1 MSAAPVAAEELLH
14 PTIDAAIAAA
24 LRVEHEARRAL
35 ATSTVA
41 VGRSGVSPHAPAET
55 RRPLRI
61 VYLVAD
67 TTATEETR
75 TLLQLANGQCA
86 LGHSVVVLSHFPL
99 PDWFALRA
107 EYRQI
112 AFGAE
117 LAEAVPDCDVVVTGR
132 WDQIVAAAA
141 LGIAPVLHLELGG
154 THLTGEVD
162 AAERDLAAR
171 NLAAADDTLA
181 ATPAFASALL
191 ARYGVQA
198 GLLAPP
204 GAPNGASVVEA
215 TVGEAPPAASP
226 LGQLHARCAAAAAS
240 WQPPAG
246 DPGWVFDLSG
256 LTFETSAPERALA
269 RRLARSG
276 ARSVSV
282 PVSSPAAAG
291 LRIVR
296 WRTVGHRPD
305 GTGTARVYLPART
318 ETPAGDVPY
327 APALAHWQR
336 GDLTAAVVELARLFG
351 ESDEARR
358 ATVGR
363 WLLLALVELGRDAEA
378 ADLAAS
384 MVATWP
390 HHPDFHCLQAIV
402 AQRRGRALDREGFV
416 RVIAL
421 LAMASFADEWFDD
434 CVEIAR
440 RQLSGTGAATDA
452 GTVLLRGPQP
462 SALLEGNDPYF
473 VQQLAVSNAFI
484 GRTRL
489 EVFTQLLAG
498 KRVLHVGYAD
508 WPITDPQQNLHVQLD
523 GVCAAL
529 DGFDPHDD
537 AASVIGSLV
546 TGRLFNSW
554 AQVRDDYDVVL
565 VPEVLERVAEVE
577 SFFAALDRVSF
588 RTIVLTVPDL
598 YQCVPRHFGYDAARQ
613 VFTEIVHPDHNAW
626 YSPYTF
632 YNVVTKH
639 TNWKVEGLWFF
650 NGMSLLMV
658 ATKPT

>member
-14 PTIDAAIAAA
+14 PTVDAAIAAA

-35 ATSTVA
+35 AMSTVA
-41 VGRSGVSPHAPAET
+41 AARREVSPHAPADAH
-55 RRPLRI
+55 RPLRI

-99 PDWFALRA
+99 PEWFALRA

-141 LGIAPVLHLELGG
+141 LAMAPVVHLELGG
-154 THLTGEVD
+154 AHLTDGLDVP
-162 AAERDLAAR
+162 ERDWAAR
-171 NLAAADDTLA
+171 SLAAADDTLA
-181 ATPAFASALL
+181 ATPAVAAALL
-191 ARYGVQA
+191 ARYGVHA
-198 GLLAPP
+198 ALLAPAGVP
-204 GAPNGASVVEA
+204 GGAIAVETTA
-215 TVGEAPPAASP
+215 GEAPPAASP
-226 LGQLHARCAAAAAS
+226 LGELNARCTAAAAS
-240 WQPPAG
+240 WQAPAG
-246 DPGWVFDLSG
+246 DLGWVFDLSG
-256 LTFETSAPERALA
+256 LTFETSAPERTLA
-269 RRLARSG
+269 RRLARTS
-276 ARSVSV
+276 ARFVAV

-305 GTGTARVYLPART
+305 GTGTAQIYLPARA
-318 ETPAGDVPY
+318 ETPAGDLPY
-327 APALAHWQR
+327 ASALAHWQH

-363 WLLLALVELGRDAEA
+363 WLLLALVELGREGEA
-378 ADLAAS
+378 AELASS

-402 AQRRGRALDREGFV
+402 ALRRGRALDREGFV
-416 RVIAL
+416 RLIAHL
-421 LAMASFADEWFDD
+421 GVASFADEWFDD

-440 RQLSGTGAATDA
+440 RQLSGSGATSDA
-452 GTVLLRGPQP
+452 GTVLLRGPRP

-473 VQQLAVSNAFI
+473 VQQLSVSNAFS

-508 WPITDPQQNLHVQLD
+508 WPITDPRQNLHVQLD

-546 TGRLFNSW
+546 SGRLFSSW
-554 AQVRDDYDVVL
+554 GQVRDDYDVVL
-565 VPEVLERVAEVE
+565 VPEVLEHVAEVE
-577 SFFAALDRVSF
+577 TFFAALDRVSF

-598 YQCVPRHFGYDAARQ
+598 YQCVPRHFGYDAASG
-613 VFTEIVHPDHNAW
+613 VFTEVVHPDHNAW

-658 ATKPT
+658 ATKPA